1 MSVLQEGESGSGR
14 QAYALPLDSVWANPH
29 QPRQEFDDYA
39 LMELASSIRQHGLL
53 QPITVRAV
61 GNGYELIMGE
71 RRLRACRLL
80 GWERIDAFILPA
92 TDKESAEMALI
103 ENLQRENL
111 HYFEEAEA
119 YADLIKRGM
128 TQDALA
134 RRIGRS
140 PSGVA
145 NKLRLLRLSPEI
157 RRYLFEEG
165 LSERHARALLSLP
178 DGPAR
183 ARAARLAAQQ
193 HLTVRETETLVMR
206 MQKRLPVPP
215 PERKVISLARDP
227 RLYVNAV
234 KSVVRQ
240 MQDTGM
246 NAVLEIREDGEW
258 TEMKIRIK
266 KSLIPP
272 GRKTAP

>member
-1 MSVLQEGESGSGR
+1 MSVLKETRETPGR
-14 QAYALPLDSVWANPH
+14 AVCSLEMDRIRPNPG
-29 QPRQEFDDYA
+29 QPRKEFGEMA
-39 LMELASSIRQHGLL
+39 LLELASSIRQHGLL
-53 QPITVRAV
+53 QPITVRETE
-61 GNGYELIMGE
+61 GGYEIIMGE
-71 RRLRACRLL
+71 RRFRACQIL
-80 GWERIDAFILPA
+80 GCTHIDAFILPA

>member
-1 MSVLQEGESGSGR
+1 MSVLKETRETPGR
-14 QAYALPLDSVWANPH
+14 AVCSLEMDRIRPNPG
-29 QPRQEFDDYA
+29 QPRKEFGEMA
-39 LMELASSIRQHGLL
+39 LLELASSIRQHGLL
-53 QPITVRAV
+53 QPITVR
-61 GNGYELIMGE
+61 
-71 RRLRACRLL
+71 
-80 GWERIDAFILPA
+80 
-92 TDKESAEMALI
+92 
-103 ENLQRENL
+103 
-111 HYFEEAEA
+111 
-119 YADLIKRGM
+119 
-128 TQDALA
+128 
-134 RRIGRS
+134 
-140 PSGVA
+140 
-145 NKLRLLRLSPEI
+145 
-157 RRYLFEEG
+157 
-165 LSERHARALLSLP
+165 
-178 DGPAR
+178 
-183 ARAARLAAQQ
+183 
-193 HLTVRETETLVMR
+193 ETEALVMR